1 MSPLH
6 GIQQFVHGAR
16 IAMSPQLARYSW
28 APALSSAIIIGL
40 GLALAASWVNEFSTW
55 LVAQLPDWL
64 GFIEQILTPLLYLF
78 GLLFGAWTFGFLA
91 VIIAGPFLGNLS
103 RKVEALENREAPVD
117 PRPFVQ
123 GLLNGIKRELRKLGY
138 YLPRLFLVLLITLI
152 PVINFIAPIVW
163 FAFGAWIM
171 AVQFCDYP
179 TENRNLPFSDTLER
193 LRRHRGAA
201 LGFGGCTTLFLAIPV
216 VNFLVIPIAVAGG
229 TLLWHALEENTVSDK
244 KFGSENTMHKR

>member
-6 GIQQFVHGAR
+6 GVRQFIEGAR
-16 IAMSPQLARYSW
+16 TACSSQLARYSW

-40 GLALAASWVNEFSTW
+40 GLALASSYIGEFSTW

-64 GFIEQILTPLLYLF
+64 GFLERILTPLLYVF
-78 GLLFGAWTFGFLA
+78 GLLFGAWMFGFLA

-103 RKVEALENREAPVD
+103 RKVEVLELGESPDDTRSFLEGLVAGIGREA
-117 PRPFVQ
+117 
-123 GLLNGIKRELRKLGY
+123 RKLGY

-152 PVINFIAPIVW
+152 PVINIIAPIIW
-163 FAFGAWIM
+163 FGFGAWIM

-179 TENRNLPFSDTLER
+179 TENRNLPFSDTITR

-201 LGFGGCTTLFLAIPV
+201 LGFGGCTTLLLAIPL

-229 TLLWHALEENTVSDK
+229 TLLWHSLEDT
-244 KFGSENTMHKR
+244 